1 VISARAGAHSTGG
14 RARPSGASLAR
25 VPLRQ
30 RIGNLLG
37 VSVPFGAFIAAVVVL
52 WGSAVGV
59 ADIAILVVGYVI
71 AMGGVTVGWHR
82 LLTHGAFRTSR
93 AVRYA
98 FAVAGTFSVQ
108 GSVIDWVADH
118 RMHHAHADDEGD
130 PHSPY
135 EFGDGFWAS
144 VRGLWHAHVGWLFTR
159 GHQPD
164 QRRFA
169 PELVEDRGMVLIDR
183 AFPALVLA
191 SLALPAGIGYLI
203 SGTAAGALTALLWG
217 GLVRVFLGH
226 HVTFSINSICHFFGT
241 RRFETDDR
249 STNVFWLAPLS
260 FGEAWHNNH
269 HAFPRSAR
277 HGLRW
282 WEIDPGAILIRT
294 LRKLRLVWDVVEI
307 SPERQREK
315 ERGGARFARAA
326 VGSRPS
332 G

>member
-1 VISARAGAHSTGG
+1 
-14 RARPSGASLAR
+14 
-25 VPLRQ
+25 VPATQ

-37 VSVPFGAFIAAVVVL
+37 VFVPIAAFLVAIVVL

-59 ADIAILVVGYVI
+59 ADIAILAVGYAI
-71 AMGGVTVGWHR
+71 AMAGVTVGWHR
-82 LLTHGAFRTSR
+82 LLTHGAFNTSR
-93 AVRYA
+93 PVRYA
-98 FAVAGTFSVQ
+98 FALAGTFSVQ

-118 RMHHAHADDEGD
+118 RMHHAHADDDGD

-135 EFGDGFWAS
+135 GYGKGFWAS
-144 VRGLWHAHVGWLFTR
+144 VKGLWHAHVGWLFTR
-159 GHQPD
+159 GHQAD
-164 QRRFA
+164 NRRYA

-191 SLALPAGIGYLI
+191 GLAIPAAIGYAI
-203 SGTAAGALTALLWG
+203 SGTFAGALTALLWG

-226 HVTFSINSICHFFGT
+226 HVTFSINSICHFFGR

-269 HAFPRSAR
+269 HAFPRSAH

-282 WEIDPGAILIRT
+282 WEIDPGGLLIRAMRR
-294 LRKLRLVWDVVEI
+294 LGLVWDVVEI

-315 ERGGARFARAA
+315 ERGGAAFTRAA
-326 VGSRPS
+326 VTPGDRGIVTPRSTS
-332 G
+332 

>member
-1 VISARAGAHSTGG
+1 
-14 RARPSGASLAR
+14 
-25 VPLRQ
+25 VPLTQ

-37 VSVPFGAFIAAVVVL
+37 VFVPIVAFLVAIVVL

-59 ADIAILVVGYVI
+59 ADLAILVVGYAI
-71 AMGGVTVGWHR
+71 AMAGVTVGWHR
-82 LLTHGAFRTSR
+82 LLTHGAFHTSR
-93 AVRYA
+93 PVRYA

-118 RMHHAHADDEGD
+118 RMHHAHADEDGD

-135 EFGDGFWAS
+135 GYGSGFWAS
-144 VRGLWHAHVGWLFTR
+144 VKGLWHAHVGWLFTR
-159 GHQPD
+159 GHQAD
-164 QRRFA
+164 GRRYA

-183 AFPALVLA
+183 LFPALVLV
-191 SLALPAGIGYLI
+191 SLAIPAAIGYAI
-203 SGTAAGALTALLWG
+203 SGTIAGALTALLWG

-226 HVTFSINSICHFFGT
+226 HVTFSINSICHFFGR

-269 HAFPRSAR
+269 HAFPRSAH

-282 WEIDPGAILIRT
+282 WEVDPGGLLIRAMRR
-294 LRKLRLVWDVVEI
+294 LGLVWNVVEI
-307 SPERQREK
+307 SPERQRER
-315 ERGGARFARAA
+315 ERGGAGHTRARVPAGAA
-326 VGSRPS
+326 LQASADGE
-332 G
+332 

>member
-1 VISARAGAHSTGG
+1 MKV
-14 RARPSGASLAR
+14 RPSAASLAAM
-25 VPLRQ
+25 PLRQ

-59 ADIAILVVGYVI
+59 ADIAILVVGYMI

-159 GHQPD
+159 GHQAD

-191 SLALPAGIGYLI
+191 SLAVPAGIGYLI

-226 HVTFSINSICHFFGT
+226 HATFSINSICHFFGS

-269 HAFPRSAR
+269 HAFPRSAW

-294 LRKLRLVWDVVEI
+294 LRRLRLVWDVVEI

>member
-1 VISARAGAHSTGG
+1 
-14 RARPSGASLAR
+14 
-25 VPLRQ
+25 VPTRQ

-37 VSVPFGAFIAAVVVL
+37 VTIPFAAFIAAVVVL

-59 ADIAILVVGYVI
+59 ADIAILVVGYSI
-71 AMGGVTVGWHR
+71 AMLGITVGWHR
-82 LLTHGAFRTSR
+82 LFTHGAFRTSR
-93 AVRYA
+93 PVRYA

-118 RMHHAHADDEGD
+118 RMHHAHADEEGD

-135 EFGDGFWAS
+135 GFGDGFWAS
-144 VRGLWHAHVGWLFTR
+144 VRGLWHSHVGWLFTR
-159 GHQPD
+159 GHQAD
-164 QRRFA
+164 QRRYA

-191 SLALPAGIGYLI
+191 GLALPAGIGWLV
-203 SGTAAGALTALLWG
+203 SGTATGALTALLWG

-241 RRFETDDR
+241 RRFETDDH

-269 HAFPRSAR
+269 HAFPRSAM

-282 WEIDPGAILIRT
+282 WQIDPGAILIRVM
-294 LRKLRLVWDVVEI
+294 RRLRLVWDVVEI
-307 SPERQREK
+307 SRERQLEK
-315 ERGGARFARAA
+315 QRTGAGFARAA
-326 VGSRPS
+326 VSPPRS
-332 G
+332 SS